1 MRVAQSTGVNNSEM
15 AVKILASAPR
25 RLPCVSR
32 MLAAQLGSVRVTC
45 ADGGPVGGRCRKRR
59 VGMGGAMAIDAGS
72 YASEALDRLVTAGWL
87 HGPLWVARNRMCEL
101 VPGGDSFL
109 LETPWEK

>member
-1 MRVAQSTGVNNSEM
+1 MGGAGNDASEW
-15 AVKILASAPR
+15 
-25 RLPCVSR
+25 
-32 MLAAQLGSVRVTC
+32 
-45 ADGGPVGGRCRKRR
+45 
-59 VGMGGAMAIDAGS
+59 GGAMAIDAGS